1 MNNKKGL
8 LKSLLP
14 WLILLAGLSIMIPF
28 LNQGNSHEIKYNEF
42 VKVVQDEKVQS
53 VKITPS
59 SLVIDVDGV
68 YTKKVDGQKK
78 EVSFSTTIPKT
89 DSELDS

>member
-14 WLILLAGLSIMIPF
+14 WLILLVGLSVMIPF

-68 YTKKVDGQKK
+68 YTKK
-78 EVSFSTTIPKT
+78 
-89 DSELDS
+89 